1 MNHPQDNNPHTAPI
15 DGGQPEEKG
24 PAADNLHHAQN
35 LTGMYRSWF
44 LDYASYVILERA
56 VPHII
61 DGLKPVQRRILH
73 ALKKLD
79 DGRYNKVANVI
90 GYTMQFHPHGDASIG
105 EALVALGQKEL
116 LIDTQGNWGN
126 ILTGDDA
133 AAPRYIEAR
142 LSKFALDV
150 AFNLKTTA
158 WKPSYDGRNK
168 EPLFL
173 PIKFPLLLAQGAEG
187 IAVGLA
193 CKILPHNFNELIDA
207 AIAHVQGQEFKL
219 LPDFPSSGMA
229 DFSRYNDGL
238 QGGKVK
244 VRARINKFDNKTLV
258 ITEIPFGTTT
268 TGLIESILSATEKG
282 KIKIKKI
289 DDNTAEKVEIMVHL
303 LPGVSPDKTIDALYA
318 FTDCEISISPNAC
331 VIRDDKPAF
340 LGVSDILRF
349 AAENTRELLRKELE
363 IRLQELEEAWL
374 QSSLEKIFIEK
385 RIYIQ
390 IEKCETWE
398 SIIQTIDR
406 GLQPYKKFL
415 KRPVT
420 VDDIVRLTEIK
431 IKRISRYDAFKAAE
445 AIEAIEAEIKEV
457 KADLQSIVPYTIR
470 YFEKIKNKYGP
481 GRERRTEIRNFHD
494 IEATHVAAANQK
506 LYVNRKEGFIG
517 TSLRKDEFVAECSDI
532 DDVIVFL
539 KSGKYLVT
547 KVAEKVFVGQD
558 VVHIDIFKKNDDRTV
573 YNVAYLDGK
582 EGGSMVKR
590 FSVTGVTRDKE
601 YDVSR
606 GVPGSRVLYLSAN
619 PNGEA
624 ETVKVFLK
632 PRPRLRTLQFE
643 FDFSTLAIKG
653 RNSVG
658 NILTRHLVDR
668 VALKEKGISTLGG
681 RDIWFDPVVIRINA
695 ENRGV
700 YLGNFSGDDQVVTLT
715 RAGYFQLHTFDL
727 SIHFDDDTLLIEKYD
742 PEKIYSTVYFDGES
756 GFYFLKRFQVG
767 PTERRVHFIGENP
780 GSKVIAVSNDE
791 SAHFEVVFGGRSRK
805 KPPEIIDAAEFI
817 GIKSH
822 KAHGKRLTTA
832 TVEAVTLLVQPG
844 KEEEPPAGPEPEP
857 EPEPGSEPQSEP
869 GQENNEK
876 PRQKAFTFPD

>member
-1 MNHPQDNNPHTAPI
+1 MNHPENNNHHTEPI
-15 DGGQPEEKG
+15 DEGQPEEKG
-24 PAADNLHHAQN
+24 MAAANLHHAQN
-35 LTGMYRSWF
+35 LSGMYQDWF

-56 VPHII
+56 VPHLF

-105 EALVALGQKEL
+105 DALVALGQKEL

-126 ILTGDDA
+126 ILTGDEA

-142 LSKFALDV
+142 LAKFALDV

-193 CKILPHNFNELIDA
+193 CKILPHNFHELIDA
-207 AIAHVQGQEFKL
+207 AIAHVQGREFKL
-219 LPDFPSSGMA
+219 LPDFPSGGLA

-238 QGGKVK
+238 QGGKVR
-244 VRARINKFDNKTLV
+244 VRARINKLDNKTLV

-268 TGLIESILSATEKG
+268 TGLIESILTATEKG

-303 LPGVSPDKTIDALYA
+303 LPGVSPDKAIDALYA

-349 AAENTRELLRKELE
+349 SADNTLDLLKKELH

-398 SIIQTIDR
+398 AIIQTIDR
-406 GLQPYKKFL
+406 GLEPYKKFL

-457 KADLQSIVPYTIR
+457 KANLQGIIPYTIQ
-470 YFEKIKNKYGP
+470 YFEKIKNKYGQ

-539 KSGKYLVT
+539 KNGKYLVT

-558 VVHIDIFKKNDDRTV
+558 VVHIDIFKKNDSRTV
-573 YNVAYLDGK
+573 YNAAYQDGK
-582 EGGSMVKR
+582 EGNAMVKR

-601 YDVSR
+601 YDIGR
-606 GVPGSRVLYLSAN
+606 GTPGSKILYLSAN

-624 ETVKVFLK
+624 ETIKVFLK
-632 PRPRLRTLQFE
+632 PRSRLRTLQFE
-643 FDFSTLAIKG
+643 FDFSSLAIKG
-653 RNSVG
+653 RSSIG
-658 NILTRHLVDR
+658 NILTRHVVDR

-681 RDIWFDPVVIRINA
+681 RDIWFDPAVIRINA

-700 YLGNFSGDDQVVTLT
+700 YLGNFSGDDQIVTLT

-742 PEKIYSTVYFDGES
+742 PEKVYSTVYFDGES
-756 GFYFLKRFQVG
+756 EYYFLKRFQIG
-767 PTERRVHFIGENP
+767 PSERRVRFIGDHP
-780 GSKVIAVSNDE
+780 GSRVIAVSNDE
-791 SAHFEVVFGGRSRK
+791 APQFEVSFGGRQAK
-805 KPPEIIDAAEFI
+805 KPPEIIGAAEFI

-832 TVEAVTLLVQPG
+832 KVERVTALQAPVEEADPLPG
-844 KEEEPPAGPEPEP
+844 PGPETAL
-857 EPEPGSEPQSEP
+857 EPQAGP
-869 GQENNEK
+869 GQETATT
-876 PRQKAFTFPD
+876 PSQRTFTFPD